1 MQSEEQDDADSR
13 GQVGSALR
21 RVGGSRRA
29 RPGRSGS
36 HWLVSALLFR
46 EGLSTPQEKKK
57 RGGGGG
63 VGGNQ
68 SLRLGWDIQVS
79 TAPFLHLTFYI
90 DN

>member
-1 MQSEEQDDADSR
+1 MRSEEQDDADSR

-36 HWLVSALLFR
+36 HRLVSALLFR

-57 RGGGGG
+57 RRGGG